1 MAYGLRKGFKFDL
14 VGYCGADVASDKVER
29 KSTSS
34 AFQFF
39 ASDKKQSIIALWTL
53 EAKYVSVVACCS

>member
-29 KSTSS
+29 RSTSS

-39 ASDKKQSIIALWTL
+39 ASDKKQSIIAL
-53 EAKYVSVVACCS
+53 